1 MKQKWMIY
9 MKLIE
14 LISHY
19 FQMMNLILYSNI
31 NDNEKE
37 TFKAIE
43 VKLNMR
49 KMKGFVAQLKKDFK
63 VLGKIINQ
71 KADFIGIIN
80 SNSSLLIMRNM

>member
-1 MKQKWMIY
+1 